1 MPRDAGVYNPSMA
14 AVSFEA
20 IKKVYPDGTLAIPG
34 LDLDVVDGEFMVLV
48 GPSGCG
54 KTTALRMVAGL
65 EEISGGVLRIGDRVV
80 NHVPSRDRDIAMV
93 FQSYALYP
101 HLSVFENIAFGLRV
115 KKVPKA
121 EIERRVQDAARV
133 LDLEPFLKRKPR
145 ALSGGQRQRV
155 AMGRAIVR
163 QPQAFLMDEPLSNL
177 DAKLRVQ
184 MRAEIARL
192 QHDLGV
198 TTIYVTHDQV
208 EAMTMG
214 DRVAV
219 MRKGELQQVADPQ
232 ELYDRPVNLFVGGFI
247 GSPAMNM
254 VEARLSRANGHLVA
268 TTGAHAITLDD
279 ETIATRQALESYI
292 GSDVILGV
300 RPEDL
305 EDASLAP
312 DTPADRRL
320 TGTVRLRESLGS
332 EVMVHLEVDAPPAVT
347 EDVRELA
354 EDMDAVAIQ
363 SLDDDADKTTFVGRF
378 NARSRVREGEV
389 AEVTIDTRTLHF
401 FDPGTGLGIYDTT
414 RPKEDA

>member
-1 MPRDAGVYNPSMA
+1 LAG
-14 AVSFEA
+14 VSFEDVG
-20 IKKVYPDGTLAIPG
+20 KVYSDGTRAVSG
-34 LDLDVVDGEFMVLV
+34 FDLDISEGEFVVLV

-65 EEISGGVLRIGDRVV
+65 EEISEGIIRIGDRVV
-80 NHVPSRDRDIAMV
+80 NHVPSRNRDIAMV

-101 HLSVFENIAFGLRV
+101 HLTVYDNIAFSLRLHKM
-115 KKVPKA
+115 KKD
-121 EIERRVQDAARV
+121 EINRRVHEAARI
-133 LDLEPFLKRKPR
+133 LGLEQFLKRKPR

-184 MRAEIARL
+184 TRAEIAKL

-198 TTIYVTHDQV
+198 TTLYVTHDQI

-219 MRKGELQQVADPQ
+219 MRKGELQQVAPPQ

-254 VEARLSRANGHLVA
+254 VEGTLQQSNGTLSAALGDQRLDLGEETLATHPALRAYEGR
-268 TTGAHAITLDD
+268 T
-279 ETIATRQALESYI
+279 
-292 GSDVILGV
+292 VIVGI

-305 EDASLAP
+305 EDAALAP
-312 DTPADRRL
+312 DTPSDRRIHGEVVL
-320 TGTVRLRESLGS
+320 KEALGA
-332 EVMVHLEVDAPPAVT
+332 EIMAHFNVDAPPAIT

-354 EDMDAVAIQ
+354 
-363 SLDDDADKTTFVGRF
+363 ADIGEEVTETPHTTMVGRF
-378 NARSRVREGEV
+378 GARSKVSEGQNAEV
-389 AEVTIDTRTLHF
+389 AVDTRSLHF
-401 FDPGTGLGIYDTT
+401 FDPDTGAGIYDTDS
-414 RPKEDA
+414 KGAGQ

>member
-1 MPRDAGVYNPSMA
+1 MAGVTFDS
-14 AVSFEA
+14 VTK
-20 IKKVYPDGTLAIPG
+20 IYPDGTKAIPR
-34 LDLDVVDGEFMVLV
+34 LDLEILDSEFMVLV

-54 KTTALRMVAGL
+54 KTTALRMIAGL
-65 EEISGGVLRIGDRVV
+65 EEISEGVLRIGDRIV
-80 NHVPSRDRDIAMV
+80 NNVPARDRDIAMV

-101 HLSVFENIAFGLRV
+101 HLSVYENIAFGLRV
-115 KKVPKA
+115 KKVPKD
-121 EIERRVQDAARV
+121 EIDRRVQEAARV

-198 TTIYVTHDQV
+198 TTVYVTHDQI

-219 MRKGELQQVADPQ
+219 MRKGEIQQVAEPQ

-254 VEARLSRANGHLVA
+254 VEATLDRSDGQIVA
-268 TTGAHAITLDD
+268 TAGSHSITLDD
-279 ETIATRQALESYI
+279 ETVAAHPTLESFV
-292 GSDVILGV
+292 GSTVILGI

-305 EDASLAP
+305 EDAALAP
-312 DTPADRRL
+312 ETPADRRL
-320 TGTVRLRESLGS
+320 RGTVQLRESLGS
-332 EVMVHLEVDAPPAVT
+332 EVMVHLQVDATPALT

-354 EDMDAVAIQ
+354 QDMDAVTVRG
-363 SLDDDADKTTFVGRF
+363 LDEGVTETTIVGRF
-378 NARSRVREGEV
+378 GARSRVREGEV
-389 AEVTIDTRTLHF
+389 AEVAVDTRTLHF
-401 FDPGTGLGIYDTT
+401 FDPESGLGIYDQP
-414 RPKEDA
+414 RQKEVA

>member
-1 MPRDAGVYNPSMA
+1 MAGVTFDG
-14 AVSFEA
+14 VT
-20 IKKVYPDGTLAIPG
+20 KTYPDGTTAVNSLSLGIE
-34 LDLDVVDGEFMVLV
+34 DGEFMVLV

-65 EEISGGVLRIGDRVV
+65 EDISRGVLKIGDRVV

-101 HLSVFENIAFGLRV
+101 HLSVYENIAFGLKI
-115 KKVPKA
+115 KKVPKD
-121 EIERRVQDAARV
+121 EIARRVAEAARV
-133 LDLEPFLKRKPR
+133 LDLEPYLKRKPR

-163 QPQAFLMDEPLSNL
+163 EPAAFLMDEPLSNL

-184 MRAEIARL
+184 MRAEIASL
-192 QHDLGV
+192 QRSLGV

-232 ELYDRPVNLFVGGFI
+232 TLYDRPVNLFVGGFI

-254 VEARLSRANGHLVA
+254 IEATLERVNGGLSAKIGSHSISLDA
-268 TTGAHAITLDD
+268 ETLD
-279 ETIATRQALESYI
+279 ARPALPDFV
-292 GSDVILGV
+292 GKDVVLGI

-305 EDASLAP
+305 EDASLVAE
-312 DTPADRRL
+312 TSADRHLKGKVQL
-320 TGTVRLRESLGS
+320 TEALGS
-332 EVMVHLEVDAPPAVT
+332 EIMVHFTIHAKPALT
-347 EDVRELA
+347 EDVIELA
-354 EDMDAVAIQ
+354 EDTGDDRVAMQ
-363 SLDDDADKTTFVGRF
+363 AEASAPDEATLVGRF
-378 NARSRVREGEV
+378 GARSRVRGGADVDV
-389 AEVTIDTRTLHF
+389 AVDTRALHF
-401 FDPGTGLGIYDTT
+401 FDPHTGLGIYD
-414 RPKEDA
+414 RPSTKGPA

>member
-1 MPRDAGVYNPSMA
+1 LAG
-14 AVSFEA
+14 VSFEDVA
-20 IKKVYPDGTLAIPG
+20 KVYSDGTRAVSG
-34 LDLDVVDGEFMVLV
+34 LDLDVSDGEFMVLV

-65 EEISGGVLRIGDRVV
+65 EEISEGVVRIGERVV
-80 NHVPSRDRDIAMV
+80 NHVPSRSRDIAMV

-101 HLSVFENIAFGLRV
+101 HLTVYDNIAFSLRLHKM
-115 KKVPKA
+115 KKD
-121 EIERRVQDAARV
+121 EIDRRVREAARI
-133 LDLEPFLKRKPR
+133 LGLEQFLKRKPR

-184 MRAEIARL
+184 TRAEIAKI

-198 TTIYVTHDQV
+198 TTIYVTHDQI

-219 MRKGELQQVADPQ
+219 MRKGELQQVAPPQ

-254 VEARLSRANGHLVA
+254 LEATLERTDGTLSAALGNQRITLGDEAVA
-268 TTGAHAITLDD
+268 THP
-279 ETIATRQALESYI
+279 ALRNYEGRKLI
-292 GSDVILGV
+292 VGI

-305 EDASLAP
+305 EDAALMPDAP
-312 DTPADRRL
+312 PDRRIRGRL
-320 TGTVRLRESLGS
+320 VLREALGA
-332 EVMVHLEVDAPPAVT
+332 EIMAHFDVDAPPAIT
-347 EDVRELA
+347 DDVRELA
-354 EDMDAVAIQ
+354 
-363 SLDDDADKTTFVGRF
+363 ADIGEEVSETAHTTMVGRF
-378 NARSRVREGEV
+378 GSRSQVSEEKEAEV
-389 AEVTIDTRTLHF
+389 AVDTRGLHF
-401 FDPGTGLGIYDTT
+401 FDPESGAGIYNTDS
-414 RPKEDA
+414 KGAGQ

>member
-1 MPRDAGVYNPSMA
+1 
-14 AVSFEA
+14 
-20 IKKVYPDGTLAIPG
+20 
-34 LDLDVVDGEFMVLV
+34 
-48 GPSGCG
+48 
-54 KTTALRMVAGL
+54 MVAGL

-115 KKVPKA
+115 KKVPKH
-121 EIERRVQDAARV
+121 EIERRVNDAARV

-198 TTIYVTHDQV
+198 TTVYVTHDQV

-219 MRKGELQQVADPQ
+219 MRKGELQQVAEPQ

-254 VEARLSRANGHLVA
+254 VEARLTRSNGRITA
-268 TTGAHAITLDD
+268 TAGSHSIVLDD
-279 ETIATRQALESYI
+279 ETIATHPALESYL
-292 GSDVILGV
+292 GSDVILGI

-305 EDASLAP
+305 EDASLVP
-312 DTPADRRL
+312 DTPGDRRL

-332 EVMVHLEVDAPPAVT
+332 EVMVHLEVDAPPALT

-354 EDMDAVAIQ
+354 QDMDAVVIQ
-363 SLDDDADKTTFVGRF
+363 SLADDTGKTTFVGRF
-378 NARSRVREGEV
+378 NARSRVREGDV
-389 AEVTIDTRTLHF
+389 AEVAIDTRSLHF
-401 FDPGTGLGIYDTT
+401 FDPGTGLGIYDKP
-414 RPKEDA
+414 RDKEVA